1 MSVFFNGQKWTT
13 PGVMSRI
20 DDEAMYNNNLNIG
33 NVAAFIGRSEGGQP
47 KTAMRFGSPSEA
59 RNTLLS
65 GDLLTAIEQAFDPSA
80 ETNAPSQIVA
90 IRVNPAVQAS
100 AEVKDSSGF
109 TTVMKLFSTDYGR
122 RANSIR
128 YKIETGTESGKK
140 ITTQL
145 GDTYYTADN
154 ISRYVFSIQYSGTEA
169 SATMTVTNT
178 SVILSAPAGVEADVI
193 DLHDY
198 ETVQKLV
205 DRINTVP
212 GFTADVVDSNGEQ
225 DALNGLDLVSALDVR
240 STKCIAT
247 AHVQAIVDWFNGLGE
262 GFITAER
269 VTGIYP
275 GNTPWKYLEG
285 GSDGNVNMSDWQDCF
300 DVLQTQD
307 VQWITPLSSEPAIH
321 AMCDTHASYMSTVG
335 RKERR
340 AMVGG
345 KAGVTDK
352 EAIAAAKALAS
363 DRVSYVHLGMYDYNS
378 AGKLTLFPPYIL
390 AAKIAGMFSGV
401 TPGYSLTKRTVKIR
415 GIERNLKNPTDTDPL
430 INGGVL
436 CVENTDDGYKIVQS
450 ITTWRANNKY
460 TRVEVSTGAA
470 VDYIARTVRERVER
484 LIGGTPGS
492 PTKLSI
498 GLQTADTALR
508 QLTTEGII
516 VGDEK
521 NPSFRNLT
529 ASLEGDALQLEFE
542 ASPGIPVN
550 YVLVTI
556 HCVPYSGSVS
566 A

>member
-47 KTAMRFGSPSEA
+47 KTALRFGSPSEA
-59 RNTLLS
+59 RNALLS

-109 TTVMKLFSTDYGR
+109 TTVIKLFSTDYGR

-169 SATMTVTNT
+169 SATMTVTDT
-178 SVILSAPAGVEADVI
+178 SVILSAPAGVEADMI
-193 DLHDY
+193 DLHSY
-198 ETVQKLV
+198 ETIQKLV
-205 DRINTVP
+205 DKINTVP
-212 GFTADVVDSNGEQ
+212 GFFAEVVDNNGEKET
-225 DALNGLDLVSALDVR
+225 LNGLDMVSAIDVR
-240 STKCIAT
+240 SDKCIAT

-262 GFITAER
+262 EFVTAER

-275 GNTPWKYLEG
+275 RNVPWTYLQG
-285 GSDGNVNMSDWQDCF
+285 GSDGEVNISDWQDCF

-307 VQWITPLSSEPAIH
+307 VQWVTPLSSESVIH
-321 AMCDTHASYMSTVG
+321 AMCDTHVSYMSNVG
-335 RKERR
+335 RMERR
-340 AMVGG
+340 AIVGG
-345 KAGVTDK
+345 KSGTSDK

-363 DRVSYVHLGMYDYNS
+363 DRISYVHLGMYDYDS
-378 AGKLTLFPPYIL
+378 SGKLTLFPPYIL

-401 TPGYSLTKRTVKIR
+401 TPGYSLTGRTIKIK
-415 GIERNLKNPTDTDPL
+415 GIERNLRNPTDTDQL
-430 INGGVL
+430 ITGGVL
-436 CVENTDDGYKIVQS
+436 CVENTKDGYKIVQS
-450 ITTWRANNKY
+450 ITTWRANSKY
-460 TRVEVSTGAA
+460 NRVEVSTGAA
-470 VDYIARTVRERVER
+470 VDYVARTVRERAEKI
-484 LIGGTPGS
+484 IGGAPGS
-492 PTKLSI
+492 PIKLSTA
-498 GLQTADTALR
+498 LQEADTALR

-516 VGDEK
+516 VGDETS
-521 NPSFRNLT
+521 PSFKNLT
-529 ASLEGDALQLEFE
+529 ASLEGDVLRLEFE

-550 YVLVTI
+550 YVLITI